1 MSVTSSSFSSSK
13 VRSVFGSW
21 RKAASP
27 ASTDVEAQVV
37 VGTNESFDTA
47 LPLPIPTAH
56 IRDSRTRLEAE
67 EGTDPVDDFFGV
79 VHSSPRPTRTGTRDS
94 RHDGALERDTLPPP
108 YASVSEL
115 PAYTAAAEPQTLA
128 KYFFLFGFLFPLFWL
143 AGSLILVSSL
153 RAPAEWEIEKTE
165 AEREQL
171 IADMRRME
179 VKWAKRCLLALSVL
193 LLAIAVVVVSVV
205 FATRQ

>member
-21 RKAASP
+21 RNASP

-37 VGTNESFDTA
+37 
-47 LPLPIPTAH
+47 
-56 IRDSRTRLEAE
+56 
-67 EGTDPVDDFFGV
+67 GTDPVDDFFGV
-79 VHSSPRPTRTGTRDS
+79 VRSSPRPTRTGTRDS
-94 RHDGALERDTLPPP
+94 RHDDALERDTPPPP

-153 RAPAEWEIEKTE
+153 RAPAGWESEKTE

-171 IADMRRME
+171 IADMRRTE

-193 LLAIAVVVVSVV
+193 VLAIGSVVVSVV
-205 FATRQ
+205 LPTLRSCMPTTI